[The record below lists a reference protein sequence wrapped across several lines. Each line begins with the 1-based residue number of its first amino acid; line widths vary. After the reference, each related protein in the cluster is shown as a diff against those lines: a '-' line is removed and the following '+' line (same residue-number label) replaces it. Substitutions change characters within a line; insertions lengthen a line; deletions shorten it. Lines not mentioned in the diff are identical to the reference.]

1 FYFPV
6 LDENSQVLRPRTA
19 GNSDVQLAVDRLWL
33 VQPHSLESLSLC
45 LEKDVFAL
53 GSLRGAPHPC
63 VSLRRPRSAST
74 FDFRDPRLS
83 TLSSG
88 STPRDNNFTAATTIT
103 NESLGVAGVK
113 GGTKLPSDL
122 GKNVKTLP
130 ALRDLILGLDVAGN
144 GRQLHLKPEYVAA
157 MKQPNVVH
165 TRPTQDWLERGK
177 MIITSTGPHVI
188 TWSIRRVMNGHYDY
202 QIK

>member
-1 FYFPV
+1 
-6 LDENSQVLRPRTA
+6 
-19 GNSDVQLAVDRLWL
+19 
-33 VQPHSLESLSLC
+33 
-45 LEKDVFAL
+45 
-53 GSLRGAPHPC
+53 
-63 VSLRRPRSAST
+63 
-74 FDFRDPRLS
+74 
-83 TLSSG
+83 
-88 STPRDNNFTAATTIT
+88 STPRDNNLTAATTTT

-130 ALRDLILGLDVAGN
+130 ALGDLILGLDIAGN
-144 GRQLHLKPEYVAA
+144 CRQIELHLKPKYVAA

-165 TRPTQDWLERGK
+165 TRPTQDWLDRGK

-188 TWSIRRVMNGHYDY
+188 TWSIRRVMNGHYGY